1 MLQNQNGYSEKDV
14 LNMQREA
21 INRVNEMQ
29 KMVKRNLN
37 NTNNTKNRNIKDL
50 KTIKINKE
58 DNININK
65 NEININKERTE
76 EYKKN
81 NMSSNYLLNQFLNL
95 SSNKD
100 SLLIFSLILI
110 LISEKYEAKI
120 VVLALIYIFLD
131 LKN

>member
-58 DNININK
+58 DNINK

-81 NMSSNYLLNQFLNL
+81 NMSSNSLLNQFLNL

-110 LISEKYEAKI
+110 LISEKYEDKI

>member
-110 LISEKYEAKI
+110 LISEKYEDKI

>member
-95 SSNKD
+95 SSHKD

-110 LISEKYEAKI
+110 LISEKYEDKI